1 MFTTRVMT
9 LQRKNKQKSH
19 FVYEM
24 KFRGKKIK
32 DTCMSDCCKKKS
44 ISFLKPGTNYNN
56 TF

>member
-9 LQRKNKQKSH
+9 LQKKNKQKSH

-32 DTCMSDCCKKKS
+32 DTCMSDCCKKKKVYR
-44 ISFLKPGTNYNN
+44 F
-56 TF
+56 